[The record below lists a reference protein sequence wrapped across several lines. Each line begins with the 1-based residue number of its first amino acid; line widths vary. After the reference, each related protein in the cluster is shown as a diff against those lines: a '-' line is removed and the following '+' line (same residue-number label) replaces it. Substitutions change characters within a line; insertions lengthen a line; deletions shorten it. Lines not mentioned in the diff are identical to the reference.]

1 MALVLADR
9 VKETTDT
16 TGTGTYSLSGGLA
29 GFQTFNSAIGNGNT
43 TYYTCTDGNNFEIGI
58 GTYTSSGNTLARTT
72 ILKSSNSNSAVNW
85 GVSTKDIFVTYPA
98 DKSVFKDASDNISGL
113 GTASALDTGISN
125 NNVPKFTSGV
135 ADDDFLRVS
144 GTTIEGRS
152 ASEVLSDIGA
162 ITADSTTTLTN
173 KTIDAS
179 QLSGNVANARLDAQL
194 QDVAGLAVTD
204 SGFIVGDGSNFVL
217 ETGATVRTSLGLG
230 TVATLDTGISNTN
243 IPKFT
248 SGVADDDFLRVDGT
262 SIEGR
267 SASQV
272 LSDIGGQAS
281 LTFGISDTNAVKI
294 DSASVADDE
303 YARFTANGLESRS
316 TSEVLSDIGGQASL
330 TFGKSDTNALKLE
343 EAVTT
348 NDILLAGSSNV
359 KGRTYAE
366 LKSDLSLNNV
376 ENTALSSWVGT
387 SNITTLGTIGTG
399 TWQGS
404 AVADSYI
411 SSASTWNAKQAALTF
426 GIANTNAVKI
436 DDADAADDDYAKLTA
451 TGIEGRS
458 YAEVKTDLS
467 LDNVENTAL
476 STGTALNATHV
487 LVTDNESTDEENLI
501 TFVEGATTATGNV
514 GLEMDGN
521 LTYNPSSGNL
531 TATQLTGTLQT
542 AAQTNITSLGTLT
555 TLTVDNV
562 IVNGT
567 TIGHTDDTDL
577 ITLADGVATVT
588 GDLTLTSTADGG
600 PVLNL
605 ISNDHS
611 DATDFHTEATI
622 KFLADNSADE
632 ETEYANI
639 QLKTADVTDG
649 TEDGWI
655 YFATMANGT
664 LNNTLAFSGTGS
676 FYLLSTND
684 DDPVIEWNQT
694 GGTSYDVQLKTATP
708 TADRTITLPDATGTV
723 SLLTATQTLT
733 NKTLTSPVING
744 FSGTGDGALTG
755 DLTLTSTGG
764 GATDDPSLI
773 LYRNSS
779 SPADYDDLGEII
791 FRGRNDNSQDV
802 DYARIWVEPFDVSD
816 GTEGARLRFD
826 NILYGSETNIFATGW
841 GFLYLNHH
849 LYFNAS
855 KYIMF
860 EGATD
865 DGNET
870 ILTVAD
876 PTADRTIT
884 LPDATGTVITTGNM
898 NSITDIGIQQYTI
911 QLGAGADLQFEGA
924 TANDYETTL
933 TVTDPTADRTITL
946 PNATGT
952 VALKSEYFQA
962 YISSNSSTLTD
973 SFVIIDF
980 DTVTLNS
987 DASILAESGGEV
999 TINKTGIFRF
1009 HVDVTVK
1016 TTSGSNRSDAEIE
1029 IQKQPSGGAYS
1040 SVTGTTAVT
1049 YNRTNNLGD
1058 QTASIDFLIS
1068 VTSGDTYKVMVKR
1081 QGGSGTLVVQGN
1093 AARFNI
1099 QEVN

>member
-1 MALVLADR
+1 
-9 VKETTDT
+9 
-16 TGTGTYSLSGGLA
+16 
-29 GFQTFNSAIGNGNT
+29 
-43 TYYTCTDGNNFEIGI
+43 
-58 GTYTSSGNTLARTT
+58 
-72 ILKSSNSNSAVNW
+72 
-85 GVSTKDIFVTYPA
+85 
-98 DKSVFKDASDNISGL
+98 
-113 GTASALDTGISN
+113 
-125 NNVPKFTSGV
+125 
-135 ADDDFLRVS
+135 
-144 GTTIEGRS
+144 
-152 ASEVLSDIGA
+152 
-162 ITADSTTTLTN
+162 
-173 KTIDAS
+173 
-179 QLSGNVANARLDAQL
+179 
-194 QDVAGLAVTD
+194 
-204 SGFIVGDGSNFVL
+204 
-217 ETGATVRTSLGLG
+217 
-230 TVATLDTGISNTN
+230 
-243 IPKFT
+243 
-248 SGVADDDFLRVDGT
+248 
-262 SIEGR
+262 
-267 SASQV
+267 
-272 LSDIGGQAS
+272 
-281 LTFGISDTNAVKI
+281 
-294 DSASVADDE
+294 
-303 YARFTANGLESRS
+303 
-316 TSEVLSDIGGQASL
+316 
-330 TFGKSDTNALKLE
+330 
-343 EAVTT
+343 
-348 NDILLAGSSNV
+348 
-359 KGRTYAE
+359 
-366 LKSDLSLNNV
+366 
-376 ENTALSSWVGT
+376 
-387 SNITTLGTIGTG
+387 
-399 TWQGS
+399 
-404 AVADSYI
+404 
-411 SSASTWNAKQAALTF
+411 
-426 GIANTNAVKI
+426 
-436 DDADAADDDYAKLTA
+436 
-451 TGIEGRS
+451 
-458 YAEVKTDLS
+458 
-467 LDNVENTAL
+467 
-476 STGTALNATHV
+476 
-487 LVTDNESTDEENLI
+487 
-501 TFVEGATTATGNV
+501 
-514 GLEMDGN
+514 MDGN

-577 ITLADGVATVT
+577 ITLADGVATV
-588 GDLTLTSTADGG
+588 
-600 PVLNL
+600 
-605 ISNDHS
+605 
-611 DATDFHTEATI
+611 
-622 KFLADNSADE
+622 
-632 ETEYANI
+632 
-639 QLKTADVTDG
+639 
-649 TEDGWI
+649 
-655 YFATMANGT
+655 
-664 LNNTLAFSGTGS
+664 
-676 FYLLSTND
+676 
-684 DDPVIEWNQT
+684 
-694 GGTSYDVQLKTATP
+694 
-708 TADRTITLPDATGTV
+708 
-723 SLLTATQTLT
+723 
-733 NKTLTSPVING
+733 
-744 FSGTGDGALTG
+744 TG

-911 QLGAGADLQFEGA
+911 QLGACEDLQFEGA

>member
-152 ASEVLSDIGA
+152 ASQVLSDIGA

-267 SASQV
+267 SASQ
-272 LSDIGGQAS
+272 
-281 LTFGISDTNAVKI
+281 
-294 DSASVADDE
+294 
-303 YARFTANGLESRS
+303 
-316 TSEVLSDIGGQASL
+316 VLSDIGGQASL

-577 ITLADGVATVT
+577 ITLADGVATV
-588 GDLTLTSTADGG
+588 
-600 PVLNL
+600 
-605 ISNDHS
+605 
-611 DATDFHTEATI
+611 
-622 KFLADNSADE
+622 
-632 ETEYANI
+632 
-639 QLKTADVTDG
+639 
-649 TEDGWI
+649 
-655 YFATMANGT
+655 
-664 LNNTLAFSGTGS
+664 
-676 FYLLSTND
+676 
-684 DDPVIEWNQT
+684 
-694 GGTSYDVQLKTATP
+694 
-708 TADRTITLPDATGTV
+708 
-723 SLLTATQTLT
+723 
-733 NKTLTSPVING
+733 
-744 FSGTGDGALTG
+744 TG

>member
-267 SASQV
+267 SASQ
-272 LSDIGGQAS
+272 
-281 LTFGISDTNAVKI
+281 
-294 DSASVADDE
+294 
-303 YARFTANGLESRS
+303 
-316 TSEVLSDIGGQASL
+316 VLSDIGGQASL

>member
-248 SGVADDDFLRVDGT
+248 SGVADNDFLRVDGT

-267 SASQV
+267 SASEV

-366 LKSDLSLNNV
+366 LKS
-376 ENTALSSWVGT
+376 
-387 SNITTLGTIGTG
+387 
-399 TWQGS
+399 
-404 AVADSYI
+404 
-411 SSASTWNAKQAALTF
+411 
-426 GIANTNAVKI
+426 
-436 DDADAADDDYAKLTA
+436 
-451 TGIEGRS
+451 
-458 YAEVKTDLS
+458 DLS

-588 GDLTLTSTADGG
+588 GDLILTST
-600 PVLNL
+600 
-605 ISNDHS
+605 
-611 DATDFHTEATI
+611 DA
-622 KFLADNSADE
+622 
-632 ETEYANI
+632 
-639 QLKTADVTDG
+639 
-649 TEDGWI
+649 
-655 YFATMANGT
+655 
-664 LNNTLAFSGTGS
+664 
-676 FYLLSTND
+676 
-684 DDPVIEWNQT
+684 
-694 GGTSYDVQLKTATP
+694 
-708 TADRTITLPDATGTV
+708 
-723 SLLTATQTLT
+723 
-733 NKTLTSPVING
+733 
-744 FSGTGDGALTG
+744 GA
-755 DLTLTSTGG
+755 
-764 GATDDPSLI
+764 ADDPSLI

-779 SPADYDDLGEII
+779 SPADYDDLGEIV

-802 DYARIWVEPFDVSD
+802 DYARMWVEPYDVSD
-816 GTEGARLRFD
+816 GTESARLRFD
-826 NILYGSETNIFATGW
+826 TMISGTETNIFATGW
-841 GFLYLNHH
+841 GVIWVNQNISLN
-849 LYFNAS
+849 AG
-855 KYIMF
+855 KYIQF

-884 LPDATGTVITTGNM
+884 LPDATGTVILNSATQTLTNKTLTSPVINGFSGTGDGALTGDLTLTN
-898 NSITDIGIQQYTI
+898 T
-911 QLGAGADLQFEGA
+911 GAGSTANPQLTLYRNSSSPADDDFIGEVLFTGRNDNSQDVEYGSISSKIIDASDGTEDSNLIFNVMSNGTSTTILNMKGNAATKFSEKDISLGQNVDIVFEGASNNAHETTLTVADPTGDRTITLPDATGTVALTASPTFTGTVTSPVLRLTDTTDVSASSTGHAFQIGATDSNNIAIDGNEIMARYDGSVATLYLQAEGGAVVSGGGLSLQGSNQSVTFEGA
-924 TANDYETTL
+924 TADDYETTL

-999 TINKTGIFRF
+999 TINKTAIFRF

-1016 TTSGSNRSDAEIE
+1016 TTSGSSRSDAEIE

-1049 YNRTNNLGD
+1049 YNRTNTLGD

>member
-152 ASEVLSDIGA
+152 ASQVLSDIGA

-281 LTFGISDTNAVKI
+281 LTFG
-294 DSASVADDE
+294 
-303 YARFTANGLESRS
+303 
-316 TSEVLSDIGGQASL
+316 
-330 TFGKSDTNALKLE
+330 KSDTNALKLE

-366 LKSDLSLNNV
+366 LKSDLSL
-376 ENTALSSWVGT
+376 
-387 SNITTLGTIGTG
+387 
-399 TWQGS
+399 
-404 AVADSYI
+404 
-411 SSASTWNAKQAALTF
+411 
-426 GIANTNAVKI
+426 
-436 DDADAADDDYAKLTA
+436 
-451 TGIEGRS
+451 
-458 YAEVKTDLS
+458 
-467 LDNVENTAL
+467 DNVENTAL

-487 LVTDNESTDEENLI
+487 LVTDNESTNEENLI
-501 TFVEGATTATGNV
+501 TFVEGATSTTGNV

-577 ITLADGVATVT
+577 ITLADGVATV
-588 GDLTLTSTADGG
+588 
-600 PVLNL
+600 
-605 ISNDHS
+605 
-611 DATDFHTEATI
+611 
-622 KFLADNSADE
+622 
-632 ETEYANI
+632 
-639 QLKTADVTDG
+639 
-649 TEDGWI
+649 
-655 YFATMANGT
+655 
-664 LNNTLAFSGTGS
+664 
-676 FYLLSTND
+676 
-684 DDPVIEWNQT
+684 
-694 GGTSYDVQLKTATP
+694 
-708 TADRTITLPDATGTV
+708 
-723 SLLTATQTLT
+723 
-733 NKTLTSPVING
+733 
-744 FSGTGDGALTG
+744 TG

>member
-267 SASQV
+267 SA
-272 LSDIGGQAS
+272 
-281 LTFGISDTNAVKI
+281 
-294 DSASVADDE
+294 
-303 YARFTANGLESRS
+303 
-316 TSEVLSDIGGQASL
+316 SEVLSDIGGQASL

-577 ITLADGVATVT
+577 ITLADGVATV
-588 GDLTLTSTADGG
+588 
-600 PVLNL
+600 
-605 ISNDHS
+605 
-611 DATDFHTEATI
+611 
-622 KFLADNSADE
+622 
-632 ETEYANI
+632 
-639 QLKTADVTDG
+639 
-649 TEDGWI
+649 
-655 YFATMANGT
+655 
-664 LNNTLAFSGTGS
+664 
-676 FYLLSTND
+676 
-684 DDPVIEWNQT
+684 
-694 GGTSYDVQLKTATP
+694 
-708 TADRTITLPDATGTV
+708 
-723 SLLTATQTLT
+723 
-733 NKTLTSPVING
+733 
-744 FSGTGDGALTG
+744 TG

>member
-248 SGVADDDFLRVDGT
+248 SGVADNDFLRVDGT

-267 SASQV
+267 SASEV

-366 LKSDLSLNNV
+366 LKS
-376 ENTALSSWVGT
+376 
-387 SNITTLGTIGTG
+387 
-399 TWQGS
+399 
-404 AVADSYI
+404 
-411 SSASTWNAKQAALTF
+411 
-426 GIANTNAVKI
+426 
-436 DDADAADDDYAKLTA
+436 
-451 TGIEGRS
+451 
-458 YAEVKTDLS
+458 DLS

-588 GDLTLTSTADGG
+588 GDLILTST
-600 PVLNL
+600 
-605 ISNDHS
+605 
-611 DATDFHTEATI
+611 DA
-622 KFLADNSADE
+622 
-632 ETEYANI
+632 
-639 QLKTADVTDG
+639 
-649 TEDGWI
+649 
-655 YFATMANGT
+655 
-664 LNNTLAFSGTGS
+664 
-676 FYLLSTND
+676 
-684 DDPVIEWNQT
+684 
-694 GGTSYDVQLKTATP
+694 
-708 TADRTITLPDATGTV
+708 
-723 SLLTATQTLT
+723 
-733 NKTLTSPVING
+733 
-744 FSGTGDGALTG
+744 GA
-755 DLTLTSTGG
+755 
-764 GATDDPSLI
+764 ADDPSLI

-779 SPADYDDLGEII
+779 SPADYDDLGEIV

-802 DYARIWVEPFDVSD
+802 DYARMWVEPYDVSD
-816 GTEGARLRFD
+816 GTESARLRFD
-826 NILYGSETNIFATGW
+826 TMISGTETNIFATGW
-841 GFLYLNHH
+841 GVIWVNQNISLN
-849 LYFNAS
+849 AG
-855 KYIMF
+855 KYIQF

-884 LPDATGTVITTGNM
+884 LPDATGTVILNSATQTLTNKTLTSPVINGFSGTGDGALTGDLTLTNTGAGSTANPQLTLYR
-898 NSITDIGIQQYTI
+898 NSSSPADNDFIGEVLFTGRNDNSEDIEYGSISSKIIDASDGTEDSNLIFNVMSNGTSTNILTMKGNANTKFSEKDIGLGQNVDIVFEGASNNAHETTLTVADPTGDRTI
-911 QLGAGADLQFEGA
+911 TLPDATGTVALTASPTFTGTVTSPVLRLTDTTDVSASSTGHAFQIGATDSNNIAIDGNEIMARYDGSVATLYLQAEGGAVVSGGGLSLQGSNQSVTFEGA
-924 TANDYETTL
+924 TADDYETTL

-999 TINKTGIFRF
+999 TINKTAIFRF

-1016 TTSGSNRSDAEIE
+1016 TTSGSSRSDAEIE

-1049 YNRTNNLGD
+1049 YNRTNTLGD